1 MNDKNSHNDQHSR
14 FFKKTDIPY
23 SRTKEDV
30 WNDMMAKI
38 QDRQEPERKIRTLM
52 IYWSAAAIFI
62 MFLGI
67 TGFMRFY
74 STSLYAPAGQ
84 HVSKVLPGGS
94 KVHLNAG
101 TTLSYHPNWWR
112 FSRILELDGEAY
124 FEVEKGKRFL
134 VKSAQGTTEV
144 LGTCFNIYAR
154 NGKYR
159 VHCLTGQVKVETDAG
174 KIKILDPNQSVSL
187 SERGEL
193 EFKADVKAENA
204 ISWTDNRFVF
214 TSVPLKEVFKEMERQ
229 FDITIE
235 LAPGINGEY
244 TGNFKRGGSVKGVLE
259 MIARPF
265 GLEVK
270 QIHQNEYRISREE
283 D

>member
-1 MNDKNSHNDQHSR
+1 MSDKNSHNDQHSR
-14 FFKKTDIPY
+14 FFKKTQIPY
-23 SRTKEDV
+23 SRSKEDV
-30 WNDMMAKI
+30 WNDMMVKM
-38 QDRQEPERKIRTLM
+38 QKGQEPERKTRSLI
-52 IYWSAAAIFI
+52 IYWSAAAIFV

-67 TGFMRFY
+67 AGFMRFY
-74 STSLYAPAGQ
+74 STSLHAPAGQ
-84 HVSKVLPGGS
+84 HVSKILPGGS

-101 TTLSYHPNWWR
+101 TTLSYHPHWWR
-112 FSRILELDGEAY
+112 LSRILKLDGEAY

>member
-1 MNDKNSHNDQHSR
+1 MNDKHSHNDEHSR
-14 FFKKTDIPY
+14 FFKRTQIPY
-23 SRTKEDV
+23 SRSKEDV

-38 QDRQEPERKIRTLM
+38 QDKQKPEQKTRSLI

-74 STSLYAPAGQ
+74 SASLHAPAGQ
-84 HVSKVLPGGS
+84 HVSKILPEGS
-94 KVHLNAG
+94 TVHLNAG
-101 TTLSYHPNWWR
+101 TTLSYHPHWWR
-112 FSRILELDGEAY
+112 FSRILKLDGEAY
-124 FEVEKGKRFL
+124 FEVEEGKQFL

-144 LGTCFNIYAR
+144 LGTSFNIYAR
-154 NGKYR
+154 NGEYR

-174 KIKILDPNQSVSL
+174 KTKTLDPNQSLRVSN
-187 SERGEL
+187 RGEV
-193 EFKADVKAENA
+193 EYQTDVKAENA

-214 TSVPLKEVFKEMERQ
+214 TSVPLTEVFKEMERQ
-229 FDITIE
+229 FDIRIE
-235 LAPGINGEY
+235 LASGIEGEY
-244 TGNFKRGGSVKGVLE
+244 SGNFKRGGSVKGVLE

-270 QIHQNEYRISREE
+270 QIHQNKYRISREE